1 MGLALARYTGVVAH
15 RSGNIGERER
25 EKKALS
31 GKKKKKKNMERS

>member
-1 MGLALARYTGVVAH
+1 VVAH

-31 GKKKKKKNMERS
+31 GKKKWNMERS